1 MFEPEF
7 VDDENIPL
15 LHRDDDIDD
24 SVYED
29 SQAETSFNNDDVIQ
43 QEANENSTQ
52 RSMPW
57 SEGLTL
63 KYLLKSEV
71 DLECLVATFKWRS
84 LQVNM
89 PISQS
94 PTVNS

>member
-7 VDDENIPL
+7 VDDEIIPL

-43 QEANENSTQ
+43 
-52 RSMPW
+52 
-57 SEGLTL
+57 
-63 KYLLKSEV
+63 
-71 DLECLVATFKWRS
+71 
-84 LQVNM
+84 
-89 PISQS
+89 
-94 PTVNS
+94 